1 MLLAVGLRSG
11 EPGADAALV
20 AELVQEPAATLVR
33 PGPLSD
39 GAART
44 LVAARLGSE
53 PDPAFLAA
61 CHEATGGNPL
71 LLGQLL
77 RSLGDDAVAPDAANA
92 GLVREVGPAAIART
106 ILLRLSRLPAD
117 AVPAAQAVA
126 VLGENAELPTV
137 AALAGMDEPRAAAA
151 IGALGRAEILRS
163 ERPLGFVHPLVREVV
178 YRDMAVGQREILHST
193 AARLLAG
200 AGATPERVAAHL
212 LLVSP
217 RGADEVVATLRA
229 AAASAVSRGAP
240 ESAVALLRRA
250 VEEPP
255 AAADRPAVLL
265 ELGLVESQVD
275 AHAGTRRLREAYDAL
290 TDPAARLVAA
300 RALAWALI
308 FTGEP
313 AEAARIAH
321 EAARA
326 TPDALADLRSWLEA
340 IELCC
345 LYFGAGVPGGLAR
358 LEAERRTA
366 PGGGPGARALQCLVS
381 IDWCQRGG
389 TRAEVGDH
397 AFAALAGGELL
408 DTPDGYLLGMGAL
421 LALELG
427 ERPEADPCW
436 DAALAIAHR
445 NGSLFAISSVQMWR
459 GLGLLRR
466 GDLREAD
473 RHLTEGDRMLA
484 RWGIASQSY
493 ALGFL
498 AEQRVAR
505 GAVAEARAL
514 LPEPAGWPEL
524 SDGTL
529 IALRA
534 EIEVLLAEGRPAEA
548 LARAEELARRL
559 ERRGLRDVNP
569 AWFAWRSLA
578 ARALDGL
585 GRREEARALLAAE
598 LALARVWGAP
608 GPIGHALRIMGEV
621 ERDEGRGHL
630 EEAVAVLE
638 GSTARLE
645 HALALVALGAW
656 LRRARRP
663 TEAREP
669 LRRALEIAEACGAE
683 GVVERARTELHATGA
698 RPRTA
703 ARSGAG
709 ALTPSERRVAAMAA
723 EGMTNRDIAEALYV
737 TPKTVEIHLSSAYR
751 KLGVRSRHDL
761 PGALATP

>member
-1 MLLAVGLRSG
+1 M
-11 EPGADAALV
+11 
-20 AELVQEPAATLVR
+20 
-33 PGPLSD
+33 
-39 GAART
+39 
-44 LVAARLGSE
+44 
-53 PDPAFLAA
+53 
-61 CHEATGGNPL
+61 
-71 LLGQLL
+71 
-77 RSLGDDAVAPDAANA
+77 
-92 GLVREVGPAAIART
+92 
-106 ILLRLSRLPAD
+106 
-117 AVPAAQAVA
+117 
-126 VLGENAELPTV
+126 
-137 AALAGMDEPRAAAA
+137 
-151 IGALGRAEILRS
+151 
-163 ERPLGFVHPLVREVV
+163 
-178 YRDMAVGQREILHST
+178 
-193 AARLLAG
+193 
-200 AGATPERVAAHL
+200 AAHL

-427 ERPEADPCW
+427 ERPEADRCW

-473 RHLTEGDRMLA
+473 RHLSEGDRMLA

-534 EIEVLLAEGRPAEA
+534 EVEVLLAEGRPADA

-585 GRREEARALLAAE
+585 GRREEAHALLAAE
-598 LALARVWGAP
+598 LVLARIWGAP

-621 ERDEGRGHL
+621 ERDEGRDHL

-645 HALALVALGAW
+645 HALALVGARGVAAPGAPPHRGARAPAARAGDRRG
-656 LRRARRP
+656 LRRRGR
-663 TEAREP
+663 
-669 LRRALEIAEACGAE
+669 G
-683 GVVERARTELHATGA
+683 
-698 RPRTA
+698 
-703 ARSGAG
+703 GAG
-709 ALTPSERRVAAMAA
+709 AHRAARHRRTSAHGGAQRGRRPHPQRASRGGHGGRGHDQPRHRRGAV
-723 EGMTNRDIAEALYV
+723 RDPQDGGDPPEQRLPQAGRPLAPRPARGARHPLG
-737 TPKTVEIHLSSAYR
+737 TAGPLGGPAPKPW
-751 KLGVRSRHDL
+751 G
-761 PGALATP
+761 G